1 MRRREF
7 IALLGTA
14 AVAWPLVARAQQ
26 SSQMRRIGVL
36 IASPENDAESKRAL
50 RALLQ
55 GLQELGW
62 KPGTNLQIDIRY
74 GDGQPEGM
82 AAAAK
87 DLVAAQPEV
96 LEVSPRRGL
105 RPFSRRRAQF
115 LLCLRPSQ
123 TQSEQALFRA
133 SHIPAA
139 TPQVSSISKPQWAA
153 DGSSFSRK

>member
-74 GDGQPEGM
+74 GDGLPERI
-82 AAAAK
+82 AAASK
-87 DLVAAQPEV
+87 ELVAAPRV
-96 LEVSPRRGL
+96 PPLAVFLFLSLGLPGVSILAWLVIKADTARGERL
-105 RPFSRRRAQF
+105 VDRLDEQSQADWIDDFLANWRQSLTRPNS
-115 LLCLRPSQ
+115 
-123 TQSEQALFRA
+123 
-133 SHIPAA
+133 
-139 TPQVSSISKPQWAA
+139 VS
-153 DGSSFSRK
+153 

>member
-62 KPGTNLQIDIRY
+62 KPGTNLQIDIR
-74 GDGQPEGM
+74 M
-82 AAAAK
+82 ATAYLSASR
-87 DLVAAQPEV
+87 L
-96 LEVSPRRGL
+96 PRRNWL
-105 RPFSRRRAQF
+105 QRRVYHHWQCF
-115 LLCLRPSQ
+115 
-123 TQSEQALFRA
+123 
-133 SHIPAA
+133 
-139 TPQVSSISKPQWAA
+139 
-153 DGSSFSRK
+153 SFSRLDFQESAFSLGWS